1 MEGTRRVPLESTE
14 TMSTQIGIPTLN
26 RRLVRES
33 ERVRVRELLL
43 VVLLS
48 VTILLPVLAYVW
60 QNVEWIQI
68 GYRIE
73 KLKTQRDRLVEAR
86 HRLELETASLESLA
100 RIERVSVD
108 QLGLA
113 PPPDDMVVLMDRKGL
128 DPDPATASSRIA
140 DSRGRGNPQRGADGR
155 ILEAN

>member
-1 MEGTRRVPLESTE
+1 
-14 TMSTQIGIPTLN
+14 MSIHTGIPSLN

-73 KLKTQRDRLVEAR
+73 KLKSQRDRLVETR

-100 RIERVSVD
+100 RIERVSVE
-108 QLGLA
+108 QLGLT
-113 PPPDDMVVLMDRKGL
+113 PPPDDRVVLMDRKEL
-128 DPDPATASSRIA
+128 EPEPATASSRIA
-140 DSRGRGNPQRGADGR
+140 DTRASGARQRRADGGT
-155 ILEAN
+155 LEAN

>member
-1 MEGTRRVPLESTE
+1 
-14 TMSTQIGIPTLN
+14 MSTQTGIPSLN

-33 ERVRVRELLL
+33 ERVRLRELLL

-73 KLKTQRDRLVEAR
+73 KLKSQRDRLVEAR
-86 HRLELETASLESLA
+86 HRLELETASLESLV

-108 QLGLA
+108 QLGLT
-113 PPPDDMVVLMDRKGL
+113 PPPDDMVVLMDRKRL
-128 DPDPATASSRIA
+128 EPDPATASSRIA
-140 DSRGRGNPQRGADGR
+140 ETRASGIRQRGADGR
-155 ILEAN
+155 ILEAH

>member
-1 MEGTRRVPLESTE
+1 
-14 TMSTQIGIPTLN
+14 MSIQTGIPSLN

-73 KLKTQRDRLVEAR
+73 KLKSQRDRLIEAR

-100 RIERVSVD
+100 RIERVSVE

-113 PPPDDMVVLMDRKGL
+113 PPPDDRVVLMDRRG
-128 DPDPATASSRIA
+128 PATDPGTSSSRIA
-140 DSRGRGNPQRGADGR
+140 DTRTGRTRQRGADGR
-155 ILEAN
+155 IQEAN

>member
-1 MEGTRRVPLESTE
+1 
-14 TMSTQIGIPTLN
+14 MSPSPISIPSLN

-33 ERVRVRELLL
+33 ERVRARELLL

-73 KLKTQRDRLVEAR
+73 KLKSQRDRLVEAR

-108 QLGLA
+108 QLGLT
-113 PPPDDMVVLMDRKGL
+113 PPPDDMVVLMDRKRL
-128 DPDPATASSRIA
+128 EPDPATASSRIA
-140 DSRGRGNPQRGADGR
+140 DSRASGNPQRGADGR